1 MEIGRVRKAM
11 IKNMGRN
18 VIWNWEWERRAII
31 NLIKF
36 IFKLL
41 LDIVQLKNLA
51 INVIT
56 LFCIA

>member
-1 MEIGRVRKAM
+1 M